1 MATLP
6 VEQFSPADLI
16 IKSEALKLWWI
27 KQLDRKECVCV
38 CMRACVCMYALVR
51 LKPGDDDLR
60 RATIPRKCDC
70 MQDLVP

>member
-1 MATLP
+1 M
-6 VEQFSPADLI
+6 
-16 IKSEALKLWWI
+16 
-27 KQLDRKECVCV
+27 
-38 CMRACVCMYALVR
+38 CMRACVCMYVLVR